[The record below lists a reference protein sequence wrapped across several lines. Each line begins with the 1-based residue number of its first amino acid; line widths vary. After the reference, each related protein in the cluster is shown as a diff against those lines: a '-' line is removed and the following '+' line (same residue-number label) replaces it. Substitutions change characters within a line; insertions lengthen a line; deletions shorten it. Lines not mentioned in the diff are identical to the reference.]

1 MQVINPNISIPKKE
15 MSKYI
20 IYLLAFLFTLHITPA
35 SFINSSFL
43 EQFVGSSYVGYIFSI
58 ASVLTLFSFIIIKR
72 ILGWVGNYKTFLG
85 FLILDFISLFIMS
98 LSLIFSGGIWPYIFI
113 VTYIIGFMARS
124 ICFLNLDIFLEHIT
138 SNKETGGVRGFF
150 LTSINVAF
158 IIGPFISS
166 LIVLDVADAGK
177 VYLFSWVILIPVI
190 IMTIRFLHNFKD
202 ARYKKSDMWHTA
214 IQVYKNKDLRNVFST
229 NFILRFFY
237 SWMIIYTPIFLIKTI
252 GFTLSETALIMSIS
266 LISFVLFQIPMGI
279 LADKYVGEKEIM
291 TTGLVIMGLFTASIA
306 FFDTHSFYFWATILF
321 ITRIGASMVEI
332 MNETY
337 LFKKINDESVN
348 ILGFYRAVRPIAY
361 IISPAL
367 ASILLIFIDINY
379 LFLVLGIIVLFGVNF
394 SLRIKDSR

>member
-1 MQVINPNISIPKKE
+1 
-15 MSKYI
+15 
-20 IYLLAFLFTLHITPA
+20 
-35 SFINSSFL
+35 
-43 EQFVGSSYVGYIFSI
+43 
-58 ASVLTLFSFIIIKR
+58 
-72 ILGWVGNYKTFLG
+72 
-85 FLILDFISLFIMS
+85 MS

-190 IMTIRFLHNFKD
+190 IMTIRFLHNYKD